1 MSWPMVPLGEV
12 AGRTGLFTDGD
23 WVESKDQDPEG
34 EVRLVQLADIG
45 IGDYLDRSSRFLTLE
60 AAKRLRCTFLEK
72 GDLLIARMPDP
83 IGRACIFP
91 GSPRKCVT
99 VVDVC
104 VVRPDPDVS
113 DSRFLNHI
121 INGQDFQRELQKF
134 VKGST
139 RQRISRKNLQLAEI
153 PLLPLEEQ
161 KRIAAILDQADSL
174 RRLRQRAID
183 RLNTLGQSIFYEMF
197 GDPRANPKGY
207 PRRRFG
213 ELGEILLGKM
223 LDKKKH
229 RGDKSLPYL
238 RNANVQWFSFD
249 MSDVL
254 EMDFWERE
262 LERYRVLPGD
272 LLICEGGQPG
282 RCSIWKDGA
291 REIYYQ
297 KALHRARF
305 NEKVARP
312 EYVAYWLRCAVDL
325 GMLVDSVS
333 SATIAH
339 LTGEKIK
346 QLQLML
352 PPISEQISFSRTLA
366 EREKDLS
373 SMQRAQHLS
382 AEMFSSLQHR
392 AFRGDL

>member
-1 MSWPMVPLGEV
+1 MKTATLAEVTEFIIDGTHGSPERAQIGVPVLSATNV
-12 AGRTGLFTDGD
+12 KNGRLDFSTERFAPDREHEQFKKRYVLTTGDVL
-23 WVESKDQDPEG
+23 
-34 EVRLVQLADIG
+34 
-45 IGDYLDRSSRFLTLE
+45 LTIVG
-60 AAKRLRCTFLEK
+60 T
-72 GDLLIARMPDP
+72 
-83 IGRACIFP
+83 IGRAAMVAETRPAIFQR
-91 GSPRKCVT
+91 SVAMLRPRRSVI
-99 VVDVC
+99 
-104 VVRPDPDVS
+104 
-113 DSRFLNHI
+113 DSRFLYYAT
-121 INGQDFQRELQKF
+121 QTEEFQY
-134 VKGST
+134 
-139 RQRISRKNLQLAEI
+139 QLGRRTNQSSQAGIYLNKLKEVPV